1 MADSAVHIQDPHRLL
16 DFARRL
22 ANAGFDQDAL
32 TYWLTA
38 FVQSLVPH
46 AAVLVTL
53 PGPDGRL
60 VPPPAGDMSVYELRA
75 NDREVGVLMID
86 APRAQVD
93 PVNAQ
98 IRMALEFFA
107 PAVAAAFSLREIET
121 RVVRDALT
129 GLYNRNYALVRLDEE
144 ISRAR
149 RRNTVVCA
157 LLVDIQGLAEINARY
172 GFQTGDNAI
181 RTAAQALR
189 GACRISDVV
198 CRYQADRFLIIY
210 VDMDPNASGMIARRA
225 REQVESRNLPVPGG
239 AIGMKTF
246 AGIACSTHET
256 LDAASL
262 VTAADAELQGDK
274 QARKH

>member
-1 MADSAVHIQDPHRLL
+1 MADSAVQIQDPHQLL

-32 TYWLTA
+32 IYWLTT

-53 PGPDGRL
+53 PGSDGRL
-60 VPPPAGDMSVYELRA
+60 VPPPPGNMLVYELRA
-75 NDREVGVLMID
+75 NDRDVGVLMID
-86 APRAQVD
+86 APRSQVEQAS
-93 PVNAQ
+93 AQ

-107 PAVAAAFSLREIET
+107 PAVAAALSLRDIET

-149 RRNTVVCA
+149 RRNICVCA
-157 LLVDIQGLAEINARY
+157 LLVDIAGVGEMNAKY
-172 GFQTGDNAI
+172 GFQTGDAAI

-198 CRYQADRFLIIY
+198 CRYESDRFLIIY
-210 VDMDPNASGMIARRA
+210 VDVDPKATTMIARRA
-225 REQVESRNLPVPGG
+225 REHIESRNLPVPGG

-246 AGIACSTHET
+246 AGIACSGSDTF
-256 LDAASL
+256 DAAGL
-262 VTAADAELQGDK
+262 IAAAEEQLQQDK
-274 QARKH
+274 QSRKN